1 MSDLFQGFYRERP
14 VLVTGHTG
22 FKGAWLCAW
31 LRTLGS
37 VVIGYALDPPTVPS
51 LFEACCLKQRMIS
64 ILGDIRDLK
73 RLRGVFETYRPEI
86 VFHLAAQALVTDSFR
101 RPVETFETNVI
112 GTVNLLETC
121 RESSSVRVVVNVTSD
136 KCYENQEWPWGYR
149 EIDRLGGHDPYSAS
163 KACAEFVTHA
173 YQRSFFRTEDYGKH
187 GKGMASVRAGN
198 VIGGGDWA
206 ENRLIPDCL
215 RGLIDNKSILL
226 RNPESIRP
234 WQHVL
239 EPLHGY
245 LLLARR
251 LFLDGTAFSGAW
263 NFGPDSEGAKPVRWV
278 VERLL
283 ELWGSRKTWTHDP
296 YTSTGETHVL
306 KLDSSKARSRLGWHT
321 QWTLP
326 EALLK
331 TTQWYTAY
339 YDGQEML
346 AVTEGHIKAFAEK
359 ASEKTGTPYAL

>member
-1 MSDLFQGFYRERP
+1 MTDLFQGFYSKRP
-14 VLVTGHTG
+14 VLITGHTG

-31 LRTLGS
+31 LHTLGAN
-37 VVIGYALDPPTVPS
+37 VVGYALAPPTDPS
-51 LFEACCLKQRMIS
+51 MFEACSLKERMTS
-64 ILGDIRDLK
+64 ILGDIRDLNM
-73 RLRGVFETYRPEI
+73 LRGVFEKHHPEI

-121 RESSSVRVVVNVTSD
+121 RETSSVRVLINVTSD

-163 KACAEFVTHA
+163 KACAEFVTNA
-173 YQRSFFRTEDYGKH
+173 YLSSFFRAEDYGKH
-187 GKGMASVRAGN
+187 GKAVASVRAGN

-215 RGLIDNKSILL
+215 RGLIENKSIVI

-251 LFLDGTAFSGAW
+251 LFLDGPIFSGPW

-278 VERLL
+278 VEKLL
-283 ELWGSRKTWTHDP
+283 ELWGSQKTWTHDQP
-296 YTSTGETHVL
+296 KPTGEAHVL
-306 KLDSSKARSRLGWHT
+306 KLDSSKARSKLCWEP
-321 QWTLP
+321 QWTIP

-331 TTQWYTAY
+331 TMEWYRAF

-346 AVTEGHIKAFAEK
+346 PVTEDHIKAFAEK
-359 ASEKTGTPYAL
+359 ALEKARNPYAL